1 MAVLVIDPSERM
13 RQLFTEALSLAGNEA
28 AAIGSIDGALD
39 ERSDIEIVLAD
50 VMLGVSGENSEPD
63 TAALGASIRE
73 RWPSAEIV
81 YLVDSSQQNAKR
93 KLERGRLRH
102 LTRPFQIEELQ
113 DLVAKLFERRAK
125 TGR

>member
-1 MAVLVIDPSERM
+1 MAVLVIDPSKRM
-13 RQLFTEALSLAGNEA
+13 RRLFTEALDLAGNEA
-28 AAIGSIDGALD
+28 AAIDGIDSGFDKAA
-39 ERSDIEIVLAD
+39 DIEIVLVD
-50 VMLGVSGENSEPD
+50 VMLGASGENTEPD
-63 TAALGASIRE
+63 TAGLSASIRE

-102 LTRPFQIEELQ
+102 LSRPFQIEELQ